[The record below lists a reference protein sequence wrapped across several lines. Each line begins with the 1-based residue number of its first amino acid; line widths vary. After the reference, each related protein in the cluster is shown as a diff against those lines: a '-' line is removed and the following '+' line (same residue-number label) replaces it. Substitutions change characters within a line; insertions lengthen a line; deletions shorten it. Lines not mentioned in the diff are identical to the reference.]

1 MRAGLPLTVAAGLV
15 LAACVV
21 SVGAGT
27 TPSRPIDQVNLTITV
42 VSDRVITPTGSGKA
56 DPPLPKVAAAGHTL
70 RATTSSGNAA
80 DRPGRC
86 DLDHV
91 ISGTPPA
98 SHPLYV
104 QKG

>member
-1 MRAGLPLTVAAGLV
+1 MGIRAALPLTVAAGLM

-21 SVGAGT
+21 GGT
-27 TPSRPIDQVNLTITV
+27 ATAPAPTERAKLTITV
-42 VSDRVITPTGSGKA
+42 ADRVITPTGRGKA
-56 DPPLPKVAAAGHTL
+56 DPLSPNTAAAGHTL

-91 ISGTPPA
+91 ISGTLPP